1 MYLHAH
7 RHVRAQNRL
16 ARCKYPSRMLAIVP
30 GLLAGF
36 SLIIAIGAQ
45 NAFVIRQGLTKKYVL
60 LTVLICAVS
69 DALLITL
76 GASGLGVLIKSNKDV
91 LEFVRWF
98 GVAYLLWFAFK
109 SARSVFKKEV
119 LNSAGDASADK
130 KSVIL
135 TVLGLTFLN
144 PHVYLD
150 TVILLGSI
158 SNQFGSDKWFFVTG
172 AVIASFIWFTSIGF
186 GAKSASRFMSRPIF
200 WKILDSLIAVIMLSI
215 AAFLAFYNF

>member
-1 MYLHAH
+1 MAILEGD
-7 RHVRAQNRL
+7 L
-16 ARCKYPSRMLAIVP
+16 GIPKYPYSVFAIIP

-45 NAFVIRQGLTKKYVL
+45 NAFVIRQGLTKKFVL
-60 LTVLICAVS
+60 LTVLICAFS
-69 DALLITL
+69 DAILIAL
-76 GASGLGVLIKSNKDV
+76 GASGLGALIKSNKNI

-98 GVAYLLWFAFK
+98 GVIYLLWFAFK
-109 SARSVFKKEV
+109 SAKSVFKKEV
-119 LNSAGDASADK
+119 LNSAGEASADR

-135 TVLGLTFLN
+135 TVLALTFLN

-158 SNQFGSDKWFFVTG
+158 SNQFGTDKWFFVIG
-172 AVIASFIWFTSIGF
+172 AMLASFIWFTAIGF
-186 GAKSASRFMSRPIF
+186 GAKSASRFMSQPIF
-200 WKILDSLIAVIMLSI
+200 WKILDLIIALVMVSI

>member
-1 MYLHAH
+1 MFAL
-7 RHVRAQNRL
+7 
-16 ARCKYPSRMLAIVP
+16 IP
-30 GLLAGF
+30 GLLTGF

-60 LTVLICAVS
+60 LTVLICAFS
-69 DALLITL
+69 DALLIIF
-76 GASGLGVLIKSNKDV
+76 GASGLGALIKSNAKV

-109 SARSVFKKEV
+109 SARSVFSKEV
-119 LNSAGDASADK
+119 LNSAGEASPNRK
-130 KSVIL
+130 NVIL

-158 SNQFGSDKWFFVTG
+158 SNQFGSDKWFFVSG
-172 AVIASFIWFTSIGF
+172 AAVASFIWFTAIGF

-200 WKILDSLIAVIMLSI
+200 WKVLDSLIAIIMLSI
-215 AAFLAFYNF
+215 ATFLAFYNFN

>member
-1 MYLHAH
+1 MAILEGD
-7 RHVRAQNRL
+7 L
-16 ARCKYPSRMLAIVP
+16 GIPKYPYSVFAIIP

-60 LTVLICAVS
+60 LTVLICAFS
-69 DALLITL
+69 DAILIAL
-76 GASGLGVLIKSNKDV
+76 GASGLGALIKSNKNI

-98 GVAYLLWFAFK
+98 GVIYLLWFAFK
-109 SARSVFKKEV
+109 SAKSVFKKEV
-119 LNSAGDASADK
+119 LNSAGEASANR
-130 KSVIL
+130 KSIIL
-135 TVLGLTFLN
+135 TVLALTFLN

-158 SNQFGSDKWFFVTG
+158 SNQFGTDKWFFVIG
-172 AVIASFIWFTSIGF
+172 AMLASFIWFTAIGF
-186 GAKSASRFMSRPIF
+186 GAKSASRFMSQPIF
-200 WKILDSLIAVIMLSI
+200 WKILDSIIALVMVSI

>member
-1 MYLHAH
+1 
-7 RHVRAQNRL
+7 
-16 ARCKYPSRMLAIVP
+16 MLAIIP
-30 GLLAGF
+30 GFLAGL

-45 NAFVIRQGLTKKYVL
+45 NAFVIRQGLTKKFVL
-60 LTVLICAVS
+60 LTVLICAFS
-69 DALLITL
+69 DALLIAL
-76 GASGLGVLIKSNKDV
+76 GASGLGALIKANKNI

-109 SARSVFKKEV
+109 SARSAFKKEV
-119 LNSAGDASADK
+119 LNSVGEASADK

-172 AVIASFIWFTSIGF
+172 AIFASFLWFTSIGF

-215 AAFLAFYNF
+215 AVFLALYDF

>member
-1 MYLHAH
+1 MGIP
-7 RHVRAQNRL
+7 
-16 ARCKYPSRMLAIVP
+16 KYPYSVFAIIP

-45 NAFVIRQGLTKKYVL
+45 NAFVIRQGLTKKFVL
-60 LTVLICAVS
+60 LTVLICAFS
-69 DALLITL
+69 DAILIAL
-76 GASGLGVLIKSNKDV
+76 GASGLGALIKSNKNI

-98 GVAYLLWFAFK
+98 GVIYLLWFAFK
-109 SARSVFKKEV
+109 SAKSVFKKEV
-119 LNSAGDASADK
+119 LNSAGEASANR

-135 TVLGLTFLN
+135 TVLALTFLN

-158 SNQFGSDKWFFVTG
+158 SNQFGTDKWFFVIG
-172 AVIASFIWFTSIGF
+172 AMLASFIWFTAIGF
-186 GAKSASRFMSRPIF
+186 GAKSASRFMSQPIF
-200 WKILDSLIAVIMLSI
+200 WKILDSIIALVMVSI

>member
-1 MYLHAH
+1 MF
-7 RHVRAQNRL
+7 
-16 ARCKYPSRMLAIVP
+16 AIIP
-30 GLLAGF
+30 GFLAGL

-45 NAFVIRQGLTKKYVL
+45 NAFVIRQGLTKKFVL
-60 LTVLICAVS
+60 LTVLICAFS
-69 DALLITL
+69 DALLIAL
-76 GASGLGVLIKSNKDV
+76 GASGLGALIKANKNI

-109 SARSVFKKEV
+109 SARSAFKSAV
-119 LNSAGDASADK
+119 LNSAGEASADK
-130 KSVIL
+130 KSVVL

-172 AVIASFIWFTSIGF
+172 AIIASFLWFASIGF

-200 WKILDSLIAVIMLSI
+200 WKILDSLIAAIMLSI
-215 AAFLAFYNF
+215 AVFLALYDF

>member
-1 MYLHAH
+1 MF
-7 RHVRAQNRL
+7 
-16 ARCKYPSRMLAIVP
+16 AIIP
-30 GLLAGF
+30 GFLAGL

-45 NAFVIRQGLTKKYVL
+45 NAFVIRQGLTKKFVL

-69 DALLITL
+69 DALLIAL
-76 GASGLGVLIKSNKDV
+76 GASGLGALIKSNKNI

-109 SARSVFKKEV
+109 SARSAFKSAA
-119 LNSAGDASADK
+119 LNSAGEASADK
-130 KSVIL
+130 KGVIL

-172 AVIASFIWFTSIGF
+172 AIIASFLWFTSIGF

-215 AAFLAFYNF
+215 AAFLALYDF

>member
-1 MYLHAH
+1 MI
-7 RHVRAQNRL
+7 
-16 ARCKYPSRMLAIVP
+16 AIVP
-30 GLLAGF
+30 GFLAGL

-45 NAFVIRQGLTKKYVL
+45 NTFVIRQGLTKKFVL
-60 LTVLICAVS
+60 LTVLICACS
-69 DALLITL
+69 DALLIAL
-76 GASGLGVLIKSNKDV
+76 GASGLGALIKSNKDL

-109 SARSVFKKEV
+109 SARSAFKQEV
-119 LNSAGDASADK
+119 LNSAGEASANK
-130 KSVIL
+130 KGVVL
-135 TVLGLTFLN
+135 TVLALTFLN

-172 AVIASFIWFTSIGF
+172 AIIASFLWFTSIGF

-200 WKILDSLIAVIMLSI
+200 WKILDSLIAAIMLSI
-215 AAFLAFYNF
+215 AAFLAFYNFN

>member
-1 MYLHAH
+1 MF
-7 RHVRAQNRL
+7 
-16 ARCKYPSRMLAIVP
+16 AIIP

-60 LTVLICAVS
+60 LTVLICAFS
-69 DALLITL
+69 DAILIAL
-76 GASGLGVLIKSNKDV
+76 GASGLGALIKSNKNI

-98 GVAYLLWFAFK
+98 GVIYLLWFAFK
-109 SARSVFKKEV
+109 SAKSVFKKEV
-119 LNSAGDASADK
+119 LNSAGEASANR

-135 TVLGLTFLN
+135 TVLALTFLN

-158 SNQFGSDKWFFVTG
+158 SNQFGTDKWFFVIG
-172 AVIASFIWFTSIGF
+172 AMLASFIWFTAIGF
-186 GAKSASRFMSRPIF
+186 GAKSASRLMSQPIF
-200 WKILDSLIAVIMLSI
+200 WKILDSIIALVMVSI

>member
-1 MYLHAH
+1 MF
-7 RHVRAQNRL
+7 
-16 ARCKYPSRMLAIVP
+16 AIIP

-60 LTVLICAVS
+60 LTILICAFS
-69 DALLITL
+69 DAILIAL
-76 GASGLGVLIKSNKDV
+76 GASGLGALIKSNKNI

-98 GVAYLLWFAFK
+98 GVIYLLWFAFK
-109 SARSVFKKEV
+109 SAKSVFKKEV
-119 LNSAGDASADK
+119 LNSAGEASADR

-135 TVLGLTFLN
+135 TVLALTFLN

-158 SNQFGSDKWFFVTG
+158 SNQFGTDKWFFVIG
-172 AVIASFIWFTSIGF
+172 AMLASFIWFTAIGF
-186 GAKSASRFMSRPIF
+186 GAKSASRFMSQPIF
-200 WKILDSLIAVIMLSI
+200 WKILDSIIALVMVSI

>member
-1 MYLHAH
+1 MF
-7 RHVRAQNRL
+7 
-16 ARCKYPSRMLAIVP
+16 AIIP
-30 GLLAGF
+30 GFLAGL

-45 NAFVIRQGLTKKYVL
+45 NAFVIRQGLTKKFVL
-60 LTVLICAVS
+60 LTVLICAFS
-69 DALLITL
+69 DALLIAL
-76 GASGLGVLIKSNKDV
+76 GASGLGALIKANKNI
-91 LEFVRWF
+91 LELVRWF

-109 SARSVFKKEV
+109 SARSAFKKEV
-119 LNSAGDASADK
+119 LNTAGEASADK

-172 AVIASFIWFTSIGF
+172 AIIASFIWFTSIGF

-215 AAFLAFYNF
+215 AVFLAFYDF

>member
-1 MYLHAH
+1 
-7 RHVRAQNRL
+7 
-16 ARCKYPSRMLAIVP
+16 MLAIIP
-30 GLLAGF
+30 GFLAGL

-60 LTVLICAVS
+60 LTVLICACS
-69 DALLITL
+69 DALLIAL
-76 GASGLGVLIKSNKDV
+76 GASGLGALIKSNKDL

-98 GVAYLLWFAFK
+98 GVAYLLWFASK
-109 SARSVFKKEV
+109 SARSAFKQEF
-119 LNSAGDASADK
+119 LNSAGEASANK
-130 KSVIL
+130 KSVVL
-135 TVLGLTFLN
+135 TVLALTFLN

-172 AVIASFIWFTSIGF
+172 AIIASFLWFTTIGF

-200 WKILDSLIAVIMLSI
+200 WKVLDSLIAGIMLSI
-215 AAFLAFYNF
+215 AAFLAFYNFS

>member
-1 MYLHAH
+1 
-7 RHVRAQNRL
+7 VF
-16 ARCKYPSRMLAIVP
+16 AIIP

-45 NAFVIRQGLTKKYVL
+45 NAFVIRQGLTKKFVL
-60 LTVLICAVS
+60 LTVLICAFS
-69 DALLITL
+69 DALLIAL
-76 GASGLGVLIKSNKDV
+76 GASGLGALIKANKNI

-109 SARSVFKKEV
+109 SARSAFKKEV
-119 LNSAGDASADK
+119 LNSAGEASADK

-158 SNQFGSDKWFFVTG
+158 SNQFGSDKWFFVMG
-172 AVIASFIWFTSIGF
+172 AIIASFLWFTSIGF

-200 WKILDSLIAVIMLSI
+200 WKILDSLIAAIMLSI
-215 AAFLAFYNF
+215 AVFLAFYEF

>member
-1 MYLHAH
+1 MF
-7 RHVRAQNRL
+7 
-16 ARCKYPSRMLAIVP
+16 AIIP

-45 NAFVIRQGLTKKYVL
+45 NAFVIRQGLTKKFVL
-60 LTVLICAVS
+60 LTVLICAFS
-69 DALLITL
+69 DALLIAL
-76 GASGLGVLIKSNKDV
+76 GASGLGALINSNKNI

-98 GVAYLLWFAFK
+98 GVIYLLWFAFK
-109 SARSVFKKEV
+109 SAKSVFNKDV
-119 LNSAGDASADK
+119 LNSVGDASANR
-130 KSVIL
+130 KSVVL

-158 SNQFGSDKWFFVTG
+158 SNQFGNDKWFFVLG
-172 AVIASFIWFTSIGF
+172 ATIASFIWFTAIGF

-200 WKILDSLIAVIMLSI
+200 WKILDSIIAVIMLSI
-215 AAFLAFYNF
+215 AAFLAFYNFN

>member
-1 MYLHAH
+1 MI
-7 RHVRAQNRL
+7 
-16 ARCKYPSRMLAIVP
+16 AIVP
-30 GLLAGF
+30 GFLAGL

-60 LTVLICAVS
+60 LTVLICACS
-69 DALLITL
+69 DALLIAL
-76 GASGLGVLIKSNKDV
+76 GASGLGALIKSNKDL

-109 SARSVFKKEV
+109 SAKSAFKQEV
-119 LNSAGDASADK
+119 LNSAGEASANK
-130 KSVIL
+130 KSV
-135 TVLGLTFLN
+135 VLAVLALTFLN

-172 AVIASFIWFTSIGF
+172 AIIASFLWFTSIGF

-200 WKILDSLIAVIMLSI
+200 WKILDSLIAAIMLSI
-215 AAFLAFYNF
+215 AAFLAFYNFS

>member
-1 MYLHAH
+1 M
-7 RHVRAQNRL
+7 RL
-16 ARCKYPSRMLAIVP
+16 PKYPSRMFAIIP

-45 NAFVIRQGLTKKYVL
+45 NAFVIRQGLTKKFVL
-60 LTVLICAVS
+60 LTVLICAFS
-69 DALLITL
+69 DAILIAL
-76 GASGLGVLIKSNKDV
+76 GASGLGALIKSNKNI

-98 GVAYLLWFAFK
+98 GVIYLLWFAFK
-109 SARSVFKKEV
+109 SAKSVFKKEV
-119 LNSAGDASADK
+119 LNSAGEASANR

-135 TVLGLTFLN
+135 TVLALTFLN

-158 SNQFGSDKWFFVTG
+158 SNQFGTDKWFFVIG
-172 AVIASFIWFTSIGF
+172 AMLASFIWFTAIGF
-186 GAKSASRFMSRPIF
+186 GAKSASRFMSQPIF
-200 WKILDSLIAVIMLSI
+200 WKILDSIIALVMVSI

>member
-1 MYLHAH
+1 MI
-7 RHVRAQNRL
+7 
-16 ARCKYPSRMLAIVP
+16 AIVP
-30 GLLAGF
+30 GFLAGL

-45 NAFVIRQGLTKKYVL
+45 NAFVIRQGLTKKFVL
-60 LTVLICAVS
+60 LTVLICAFS
-69 DALLITL
+69 DALLIAL
-76 GASGLGVLIKSNKDV
+76 GASGLGALIKANKNI

-109 SARSVFKKEV
+109 SARSAFKKEV
-119 LNSAGDASADK
+119 LNSVGEASADK

-158 SNQFGSDKWFFVTG
+158 SNQFGSDKWFFVIG
-172 AVIASFIWFTSIGF
+172 AIIASFLWFTSIGF

-200 WKILDSLIAVIMLSI
+200 WKILDSLIAAIMLSI
-215 AAFLAFYNF
+215 AAFSAFYNFN

>member
-1 MYLHAH
+1 M
-7 RHVRAQNRL
+7 QIP
-16 ARCKYPSRMLAIVP
+16 KYPYSVFAIIP
-30 GLLAGF
+30 GFLAGL

-45 NAFVIRQGLTKKYVL
+45 NAFVIRQGLTKKFVL
-60 LTVLICAVS
+60 LTVLICAFS
-69 DALLITL
+69 DALLIAL
-76 GASGLGVLIKSNKDV
+76 GASGLGALIKANKNI

-109 SARSVFKKEV
+109 SARSAFKSAA
-119 LNSAGDASADK
+119 LNSAGEASADK
-130 KSVIL
+130 KSVVL

-172 AVIASFIWFTSIGF
+172 AIIASFLWFASIGF

-200 WKILDSLIAVIMLSI
+200 WKILDSLIAVIMFSI
-215 AAFLAFYNF
+215 AVFLALYDF